1 MRKNYS
7 PNNRKKDRKNGGN
20 IMSKS
25 IDLEKIANIFVELLT
40 FVAIFCGVAVVTTVV
55 TALANVVGSKVVCL
69 TILTI
74 VYLFMDCI

>member
-1 MRKNYS
+1 
-7 PNNRKKDRKNGGN
+7 
-20 IMSKS
+20 MSKS

>member
-1 MRKNYS
+1 
-7 PNNRKKDRKNGGN
+7 
-20 IMSKS
+20 MSKS

-69 TILTI
+69 AILTI